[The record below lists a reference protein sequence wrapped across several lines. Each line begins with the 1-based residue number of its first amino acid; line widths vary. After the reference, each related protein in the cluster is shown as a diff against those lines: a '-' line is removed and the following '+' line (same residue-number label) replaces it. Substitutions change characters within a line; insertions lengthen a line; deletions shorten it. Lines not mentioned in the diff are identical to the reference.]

1 LLGYRGKIAWDL
13 KWLGWPILYTR
24 GGTDFSNFSTFAYF
38 SIFSVF
44 PFFLLP
50 CIVPPVESYTKLT
63 GLLRPTVLDWANQAY
78 HTQDRD

>member
-1 LLGYRGKIAWDL
+1 MVGYLEKSAWDL
-13 KWLGWPILYTR
+13 NGLDGLSYTR
-24 GGTDFSNFSTFAYF
+24 DEERIFPIFPLLPIFPF
-38 SIFSVF
+38 FSVF

-50 CIVPPVESYTKLT
+50 CIVPPVESYTRLT